1 MSYKNKLKKIE
12 QFLKIEE
19 KKKRLSLG
27 YFLFRLSGQRAID
40 YLENHSIGPYP
51 ITEEQDNQLN
61 SGISPY
67 KIKLTKEQ
75 DEYLRNPKEE
85 K

>member
-1 MSYKNKLKKIE
+1 MSIESRLKKIE
-12 QFLKIEE
+12 SVITENE

-51 ITEEQDNQLN
+51 ITKEQDNQLN